1 MRVTESLPATDS
13 RDAGAPPPEAPQSGS
28 RNGADPDGTEPDG
41 ADPRA
46 ANDGDRARDLV
57 SGTTAPI
64 PFVDLGAYHSRIR
77 GALAEAM
84 NSVIEQSAFTLG
96 EHLEAFEGRF
106 AAYCG
111 VEHAVGVGSGTS
123 ALTLALI
130 ASGLERG
137 GEVITVA
144 NTFSAT
150 AEAIVHAGG
159 TPVLV
164 DPEPRTSNIDVEQV
178 ERRLSP
184 RTQAVIAVHLYGRPA
199 EMAALRELC
208 DARGVT
214 LIEDA
219 AQAHG
224 ALYRGR
230 RAGSIGDAGC
240 FSFYPSKN
248 LGAMGDGGAVVT
260 NDPAIA
266 ARVRALRS
274 HGEARRGEHT
284 SVGFTSRLDALQ
296 AAVLNVK
303 LDELDDRN
311 ARRHDLA
318 DCYMERLAD
327 IPGLVLPERDGD
339 DVASVWHLFVVRVPP
354 RLRAG
359 LAAQLRQRGIATGIH
374 YQTPI
379 HRTPAFSDL
388 GYEAGSLPVS
398 EQLAERIISLPIFPE
413 LTAASVG
420 RVADE
425 IRSYLS
431 AHDAAQADAELLT

>member
-1 MRVTESLPATDS
+1 MRVTESLPTDS
-13 RDAGAPPPEAPQSGS
+13 PDAGRRPPEVPSNGS
-28 RNGADPDGTEPDG
+28 RNGADPNATDAE
-41 ADPRA
+41 A
-46 ANDGDRARDLV
+46 AIDGDEARDLV
-57 SGTTAPI
+57 SGATTPI

-77 GALAEAM
+77 SKLADAM

-111 VEHAVGVGSGTS
+111 VDHAIGVGSGTS
-123 ALTLALI
+123 AITLALL

-159 TPVLV
+159 TPILV
-164 DPEPRTSNIDVEQV
+164 DADPRTSNIDVEQV

-199 EMAALRELC
+199 EMDTLRRLC
-208 DARGVT
+208 DAHGIT

-230 RAGSIGDAGC
+230 RAGSIGDVGC

-248 LGAMGDGGAVVT
+248 LGALGDGGAVVT

-274 HGEARRGEHT
+274 HGEATRGEHT
-284 SVGFTSRLDALQ
+284 SVGFTARLDTLQ

-303 LDELDDRN
+303 LDDLDDRN

-318 DCYMERLAD
+318 DRYMEQLAGTT
-327 IPGLVLPERDGD
+327 GLVLPERDSD

-354 RLRAG
+354 SLRDG

-379 HRTPAFSDL
+379 HRTPAFADL

-398 EQLAERIISLPIFPE
+398 EQLAQRILSLPIFPE
-413 LTAASVG
+413 LSEDSVD
-420 RVADE
+420 RVAE
-425 IRSYLS
+425 EVRAYLA
-431 AHDAAQADAELLT
+431 AHDASHADAELLS